1 MVPQKSQITVNP
13 ISPVKFDVS
22 QWIRY
27 MAIFEELEQ
36 MREENDEQTRAHE
49 LESLEV
55 EINLDNFMDNFY
67 KENDTD
73 NQHN

>member
-1 MVPQKSQITVNP
+1 
-13 ISPVKFDVS
+13 
-22 QWIRY
+22 

-36 MREENDEQTRAHE
+36 MRKENDEQTRTHE
-49 LESLEV
+49 IESLEV

-67 KENDTD
+67 KENNVD